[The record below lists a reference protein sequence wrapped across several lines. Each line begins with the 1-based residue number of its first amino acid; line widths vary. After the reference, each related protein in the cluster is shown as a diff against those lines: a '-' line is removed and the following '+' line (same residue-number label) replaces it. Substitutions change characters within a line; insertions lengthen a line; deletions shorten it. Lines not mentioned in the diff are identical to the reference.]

1 MGEIE
6 GTYRSLQTPAGTR
19 LGAQNNTGIST
30 LEPGQSLSSAMG
42 AGGKGHNKGL
52 QIRVQGLDDAQ
63 EFYELEVRHFTS
75 ISLFFHVCSSPYRP
89 G

>member
-19 LGAQNNTGIST
+19 LGAQYNTGIST

-42 AGGKGHNKGL
+42 AGGKGHSRGL

-63 EFYELEVRHFTS
+63 EFYDLEVS
-75 ISLFFHVCSSPYRP
+75 ESLDSCVCSSPHVSA
-89 G
+89 

>member
-6 GTYRSLQTPAGTR
+6 GTYRSLQTPGTR
-19 LGAQNNTGIST
+19 LGSQLNTGIST
-30 LEPGQSLSSAMG
+30 LEPGQSLSTAMG

-63 EFYELEVRHFTS
+63 EFYDLEVSVLDFS
-75 ISLFFHVCSSPYRP
+75 VPFAFK
-89 G
+89 

>member
-6 GTYRSLQTPAGTR
+6 GSYRSLQTPAGSR
-19 LGAQNNTGIST
+19 LGGQHNTGIST

-52 QIRVQGLDDAQ
+52 QIRVQGLDEAQ
-63 EFYELEVRHFTS
+63 EFYELEVSYFTT
-75 ISLFFHVCSSPYRP
+75 
-89 G
+89 